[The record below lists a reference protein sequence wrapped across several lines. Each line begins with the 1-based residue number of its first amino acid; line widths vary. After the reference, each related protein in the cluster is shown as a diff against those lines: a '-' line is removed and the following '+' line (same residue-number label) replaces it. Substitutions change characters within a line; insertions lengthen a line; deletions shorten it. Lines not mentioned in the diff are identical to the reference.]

1 MGSLFR
7 ILLIIVLFFYAFSML
22 IKLIFNHKI
31 RKLNRKMNQQAED
44 EMQETTKK
52 PQNPHVNPNLGE
64 YTDFEEVE

>member
-1 MGSLFR
+1 MGALFR

-22 IKLIFNHKI
+22 ITLIFKHRI

-44 EMQETTKK
+44 EMQEMPKK
-52 PQNPHVNPNLGE
+52 PQNPHIDPNLGE